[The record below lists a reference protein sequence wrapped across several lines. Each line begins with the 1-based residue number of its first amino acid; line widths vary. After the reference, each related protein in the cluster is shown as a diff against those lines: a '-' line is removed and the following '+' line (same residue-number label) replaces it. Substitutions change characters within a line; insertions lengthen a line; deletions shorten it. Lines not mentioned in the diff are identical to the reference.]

1 MAKTTKK
8 EMVLDLKKI
17 SDTSF
22 LDKLR
27 KKINFVDV
35 TIRMKKL
42 GQVSI
47 ILAGSRERV
56 NYAISLVKNFIQENK
71 IED

>member
-56 NYAISLVKNFIQENK
+56 NYAISLIKNFIQENK